1 MNKARIA
8 IIGAG
13 LSGLYAAYLLEKQ
26 GIDYVLLEARDRIG
40 GRIHSVAA
48 DGQSVMDMKAKA
60 TSDRFDLG
68 PSWFW
73 PGYQPQLK
81 QLVEELG
88 LESFAQFEDG
98 EMVIERSPNTAPM
111 RMQGYVSSPT
121 SMRLVGGMAALT
133 DALYQRLDSGRV
145 LTAHKVCQLRKTET
159 AIELEV
165 ELNATADYQ
174 SPNEKTTWQAS
185 QVLLALPPRLVAQN
199 IDFTPA
205 LPDELARQWHSTA
218 TWMAPHAKYFAIYDT
233 PFWREQGLSGSANS
247 TVGPLTEIHDASAAN
262 GHAAL
267 FGFFGIAP
275 EVRQSVSADELKLYC
290 REQLVRLFGAQ
301 AQTPVSDFFKDWS
314 QDTFTATNIDVQSGG
329 QHPHPPPSKATTGV
343 WQHSLIGIG
352 SEWSRQFPGYVA
364 GAVEAASIGVQ
375 DLIQQIR

>member
-26 GIDYVLLEARDRIG
+26 GIDYVLLESRERIG

-48 DGQSVMDMKAKA
+48 DGQSAMDMKA

-73 PGYQPQLK
+73 PGYQPQLG
-81 QLVEELG
+81 QLVEELN
-88 LESFAQFEDG
+88 LEYFAQFEDG
-98 EMVIERSPNTAPM
+98 DMVIERSPNTAPI

-133 DALYQRLDSGRV
+133 EALYQRLDSDRV
-145 LTAHKVCQLRKTET
+145 LTGHKVCQLHKTAT
-159 AIELEV
+159 SIEVEV
-165 ELNATADYQ
+165 ELNTTADDQ
-174 SPNEKTTWQAS
+174 SHNEKIIWQVS

-199 IDFTPA
+199 IEFTPA
-205 LPDELARQWHSTA
+205 LPDDLAKQWRSTA

-247 TVGPLTEIHDASAAN
+247 TVGPLTEIHDASTAN

-267 FGFFGIAP
+267 FGFFGVAP
-275 EVRQSVSADELKLYC
+275 EVRQSVSTEELKFHC
-290 REQLVRLFGAQ
+290 REQLVRLFGNQ
-301 AQTPVSDFFKDWS
+301 AKTPMADFFKDWS
-314 QDTFTATNIDVQSGG
+314 QDAFTATSIDVQSGG
-329 QHPHPPPSKATTGV
+329 QHPHPPASKATTGV
-343 WQHSLIGIG
+343 WQDNLIGIG
-352 SEWSRQFPGYVA
+352 SEWSHQFPGYVA
-364 GAVEAASIGVQ
+364 GAVEAASLGVQ
-375 DLIQQIR
+375 ALLQ

>member
-26 GIDYVLLEARDRIG
+26 GIDYVLLESRDRVG

-48 DGQSVMDMKAKA
+48 DDQSVIDIKS
-60 TSDRFDLG
+60 TSNRFDLG

-73 PGYQPQLK
+73 PGYQPQLE
-81 QLVEELG
+81 QLVEELN
-88 LESFAQFEDG
+88 LEYFAQFEDG
-98 EMVIERSPNTAPM
+98 DMVIERSPNTAPI

-133 DALYQRLDSGRV
+133 EALYQRLDSDRV
-145 LTAHKVCQLRKTET
+145 LTGHKVCQLHKTAT
-159 AIELEV
+159 SIEVEV
-165 ELNATADYQ
+165 ELNTTADDQ
-174 SPNEKTTWQAS
+174 SHNEKIIWQVS

-199 IDFTPA
+199 IEFTPA

-247 TVGPLTEIHDASAAN
+247 DVGPLTEIHDASSAN

-267 FGFFGIAP
+267 FGFFGVAP
-275 EVRQSVSADELKLYC
+275 EIRQSVSTEELKFHC
-290 REQLVRLFGAQ
+290 REQLVRLFGTQ
-301 AQTPVSDFFKDWS
+301 AKTPVADFFKDWS
-314 QDTFTATNIDVQSGG
+314 QDEFTATSLDVQSGG
-329 QHPHPPPSKATTGV
+329 QHPHPPASKATTGV
-343 WQHSLIGIG
+343 WQDNLIGIG

-364 GAVEAASIGVQ
+364 GAVEAASLGVQ
-375 DLIQQIR
+375 DLLRQIR

>member
-1 MNKARIA
+1 MNKARFA

-40 GRIHSVAA
+40 GRIHSVSA
-48 DGQSVMDMKAKA
+48 DGQNITDMKDI
-60 TSDRFDLG
+60 SDRFDLG

-73 PGYQPQLK
+73 PGYQPQLG
-81 QLVEELG
+81 QLVHELG
-88 LESFAQFEDG
+88 LRSFTQFEDG
-98 EMVIERSPNTAPM
+98 DILIERSPNTAPM

-133 DALYQRLDSGRV
+133 EALYQRLDSNRV
-145 LTAHKVCQLRKTET
+145 LMGHKVCQLRKSEI

-165 ELNATADYQ
+165 ELIATDDDQ
-174 SPNEKTTWQAS
+174 SNNEKTTWQVS
-185 QVLLALPPRLVAQN
+185 QVLLALPPRLVEQD
-199 IDFTPA
+199 IEFTPA
-205 LPDELARQWHSTA
+205 LPDDLARQWRSTA

-233 PFWREQGLSGSANS
+233 PFWRDQGLSGSANS

-267 FGFFGIAP
+267 FGFFGVAP
-275 EVRQSVSADELKLYC
+275 EVRQSVSKDELKLHC
-290 REQLVRLFGAQ
+290 REQLTRLFGAQ
-301 AQTPVSDFFKDWS
+301 AQSPVADFIKDWS
-314 QDTFTATNIDVQSGG
+314 QDRFTATTIDAQSGG
-329 QHPHPPPSKATTGV
+329 QHPHPPAATATTGV
-343 WQHSLIGIG
+343 WQDNLIGIG

-364 GAVEAASIGVQ
+364 GAVEAASVAVHALLQ
-375 DLIQQIR
+375 

>member
-13 LSGLYAAYLLEKQ
+13 LSGLYAAYLLEKE
-26 GIDYVLLEARDRIG
+26 GIDYVLLESRERIG

-48 DGQSVMDMKAKA
+48 DGQSVMDMKA
-60 TSDRFDLG
+60 TSNRFDLG

-73 PGYQPQLK
+73 PGYQPQLG

-88 LESFAQFEDG
+88 LESFAQFEEGD
-98 EMVIERSPNTAPM
+98 MVIERSPNTAPI

-133 DALYQRLDSGRV
+133 EALYQRLDSDRV
-145 LTAHKVCQLRKTET
+145 LTGHKVCQLHKTAT
-159 AIELEV
+159 SIEVEV
-165 ELNATADYQ
+165 ELNTTADDQ
-174 SPNEKTTWQAS
+174 SDNKKITWQVS
-185 QVLLALPPRLVAQN
+185 QVLLGLPPRLVAQN
-199 IDFTPA
+199 IECTPA
-205 LPDELARQWHSTA
+205 LPDDLARQWHSTA

-247 TVGPLTEIHDASAAN
+247 AVGPLTEIHDASAAN

-267 FGFFGIAP
+267 FGFFGVAP

-314 QDTFTATNIDVQSGG
+314 QDPFTATTVDAQSGG
-329 QHPHPPPSKATTGV
+329 QHPHPPISKATTGV
-343 WQHSLIGIG
+343 WQDSVIGIG

-364 GAVEAASIGVQ
+364 GAVEAASLGVQ
-375 DLIQQIR
+375 GLLQQIS

>member
-26 GIDYVLLEARDRIG
+26 GIDYVLLESRERIG

-48 DGQSVMDMKAKA
+48 DGQSAMDMKA

-73 PGYQPQLK
+73 PGYQPQLE
-81 QLVEELG
+81 QLVEELN
-88 LESFAQFEDG
+88 LEYFAQFEDG
-98 EMVIERSPNTAPM
+98 DMVIERSPNTAPI

-133 DALYQRLDSGRV
+133 DALYQRLDSDRV
-145 LTAHKVCQLRKTET
+145 LTGHKVCQLHKTAT
-159 AIELEV
+159 SIEVEV

-174 SPNEKTTWQAS
+174 SHNEKTTWQVS
-185 QVLLALPPRLVAQN
+185 QVLLALPPRLVEQN
-199 IDFTPA
+199 IEFTPA
-205 LPDELARQWHSTA
+205 LPDDLAKQWHSTA
-218 TWMAPHAKYFAIYDT
+218 TWMAPHAKYIAIYDT

-247 TVGPLTEIHDASAAN
+247 TVGPLTEIHDASTAH

-267 FGFFGIAP
+267 FGFFGVAP
-275 EVRQSVSADELKLYC
+275 EVRQSVSTEELKFHC
-290 REQLVRLFGAQ
+290 REQLVRLFGTQ
-301 AQTPVSDFFKDWS
+301 AKTPVADFFKDWS
-314 QDTFTATNIDVQSGG
+314 QDEFTATSLDVQSGG
-329 QHPHPPPSKATTGV
+329 QHPHPPETKATTGV
-343 WQHSLIGIG
+343 WQDNLIGIG

-364 GAVEAASIGVQ
+364 GAVEAASLEVQ
-375 DLIQQIR
+375 ALLEQIR

>member
-48 DGQSVMDMKAKA
+48 DGQSAMDMKA

-73 PGYQPQLK
+73 PGYQPQLG

-88 LESFAQFEDG
+88 LECFSQFEDG
-98 EMVIERSPNTAPM
+98 DMMIERSPNTAPI

-133 DALYQRLDSGRV
+133 EALYQRLDSNRV
-145 LTAHKVCQLRKTET
+145 LMGHKVCQLRKSEM
-159 AIELEV
+159 AIELEI
-165 ELNATADYQ
+165 ELNATDDYQ

-185 QVLLALPPRLVAQN
+185 QVLLALPPRLVEQN
-199 IDFTPA
+199 IEFTPA

-262 GHAAL
+262 DHAAL

-275 EVRQSVSADELKLYC
+275 EVRQIVPADELKLYC

-314 QDTFTATNIDVQSGG
+314 QDEFTATSFDVQSGG
-329 QHPHPPPSKATTGV
+329 QHPHPPATKAKTGV
-343 WQHSLIGIG
+343 WQDTLIGIG
-352 SEWSRQFPGYVA
+352 SEWSGQFPGYVA
-364 GAVEAASIGVQ
+364 GAVEAASLGVQ
-375 DLIQQIR
+375 DLLQ

>member
-13 LSGLYAAYLLEKQ
+13 LSGLYAAYLLEEK

-40 GRIHSVAA
+40 GRIYSVAA
-48 DGQSVMDMKAKA
+48 DGQSSMDMTA
-60 TSDRFDLG
+60 SYDRFDLG

-73 PGYQPQLK
+73 PGYQPQLG
-81 QLVEELG
+81 QLVEDLG

-98 EMVIERSPNTAPM
+98 DMVIERSANKAPM
-111 RMQGYVSSPT
+111 RMQSYVSSPT

-133 DALYQRLDSGRV
+133 DALYQRLDSDRV
-145 LTAHKVCQLRKTET
+145 LTGHKVCQLHKTET

-165 ELNATADYQ
+165 ELNAVADNQ
-174 SPNEKTTWQAS
+174 GHNEKTTWQVS

-199 IDFTPA
+199 IEFMPA
-205 LPDELARQWHSTA
+205 LPDQLAKQWHSTA

-275 EVRQSVSADELKLYC
+275 EVRQSVSADELKFHC
-290 REQLVRLFGAQ
+290 REQLARLFGPQ
-301 AQTPVSDFFKDWS
+301 AKTPVADFFKDWS
-314 QDTFTATNIDVQSGG
+314 QDAFTATNIDVQNGG
-329 QHPHPPPSKATTGV
+329 KHPHPPAAKATTSV
-343 WQHSLIGIG
+343 WQDNMIGIG

-364 GAVEAASIGVQ
+364 GAVEAASLGVHALLQ
-375 DLIQQIR
+375 

>member
-26 GIDYVLLEARDRIG
+26 GIDYVLLEGRDRIG

-48 DGQSVMDMKAKA
+48 DGQSAMDMKA

-73 PGYQPQLK
+73 PGYQPQLE
-81 QLVEELG
+81 QLVEELN
-88 LESFAQFEDG
+88 LEYFAQFEDG
-98 EMVIERSPNTAPM
+98 DMVIERSPNTAPI
-111 RMQGYVSSPT
+111 RMHGYVSSPT

-133 DALYQRLDSGRV
+133 DALYQRLDSDRV
-145 LTAHKVCQLRKTET
+145 LTGHKVCQLRKTET

-165 ELNATADYQ
+165 ELNAVADDQ
-174 SPNEKTTWQAS
+174 SHNKKTTWQVS
-185 QVLLALPPRLVAQN
+185 QVLLALPPRLVEQN
-199 IDFTPA
+199 IEFTPV
-205 LPDELARQWHSTA
+205 LPDDLAEQWHSTA

-247 TVGPLTEIHDASAAN
+247 AVGPLTEIHDASAAN

-267 FGFFGIAP
+267 FGFFGVAP
-275 EVRQSVSADELKLYC
+275 KVRQSVSEDELKLYC
-290 REQLVRLFGAQ
+290 RSQLTRLFGAQ
-301 AQTPVSDFFKDWS
+301 AQNPVADFFKDWS
-314 QDTFTATNIDVQSGG
+314 QDPFTATSIDVQSGG
-329 QHPHPPPSKATTGV
+329 QHPHTPASKATTGI
-343 WQHSLIGIG
+343 WQDNLIGIG

-364 GAVEAASIGVQ
+364 GAVEAASLGVQ
-375 DLIQQIR
+375 DLLRQIR

>member
-1 MNKARIA
+1 MMNKARIA

-26 GIDYVLLEARDRIG
+26 GIDYVLFEARDRVG

-48 DGQSVMDMKAKA
+48 NGQNTIDITADLIA
-60 TSDRFDLG
+60 RPDRFDLG

-73 PGYQPQLK
+73 PDYQPQLG

-98 EMVIERSPNTAPM
+98 DMVIERSPNTAPL

-121 SMRLVGGMAALT
+121 SMRLVGGMATLT
-133 DALYQRLDSGRV
+133 EALYQRLDSNRV
-145 LTAHKVCQLRKTET
+145 LTGHQVCQLRKTEM

-165 ELNATADYQ
+165 ELNAADDDQ
-174 SPNEKTTWQAS
+174 SQSKKITWQVS
-185 QVLLALPPRLVAQN
+185 KVLLALPPRLVVKN
-199 IDFTPA
+199 IEFTPA
-205 LPDELARQWHSTA
+205 LPEDLAKQFHSTA

-247 TVGPLTEIHDASAAN
+247 AVGPLTEIHDASAVN

-267 FGFFGIAP
+267 FGFFGVAP
-275 EVRQSVSADELKLYC
+275 EVRQSVSADELKLHC
-290 REQLVRLFGAQ
+290 REQLARLFGVQ
-301 AQTPVSDFFKDWS
+301 AQNPVADFFKDWS
-314 QDTFTATNIDVQSGG
+314 QDAFTATIIDFESGG
-329 QHPHPPPSKATTGV
+329 QHPHPPASTATTGV
-343 WQHSLIGIG
+343 WQDNLIGIG

-364 GAVEAASIGVQ
+364 GAIDAASVGVQ
-375 DLIQQIR
+375 ALK

>member
-48 DGQSVMDMKAKA
+48 DGQSVMDMKAS
-60 TSDRFDLG
+60 SDRFDLG

-98 EMVIERSPNTAPM
+98 DMVIERSPNTAPM

-121 SMRLVGGMAALT
+121 SMRLVSGMAALT
-133 DALYQRLDSGRV
+133 GSLYQRLDSDRV
-145 LTAHKVCQLRKTET
+145 LTGHKVYQIRKTET

-165 ELNATADYQ
+165 ELNATADDQ
-174 SPNEKTTWQAS
+174 GPNEKTTWQAS
-185 QVLLALPPRLVAQN
+185 QVLLALPPRLVAEN
-199 IDFTPA
+199 IKFTPA
-205 LPDELARQWHSTA
+205 LPDDLAEQWASTA

-267 FGFFGIAP
+267 FGFFGVAP
-275 EVRQSVSADELKLYC
+275 EVRQSVSAEELKFHC
-290 REQLVRLFGAQ
+290 RAQLARLFGAQ
-301 AQTPVSDFFKDWS
+301 AQTPVADFFKDWS
-314 QDTFTATNIDVQSGG
+314 QDAFTATSIDVQSGG
-329 QHPHPPPSKATTGV
+329 QHPHPPAATATTGV
-343 WQHSLIGIG
+343 WQDNLIGIG

-364 GAVEAASIGVQ
+364 GAIEAASLGVQ
-375 DLIQQIR
+375 DLLQ

>member
-48 DGQSVMDMKAKA
+48 DGQSVMDMKA

-73 PGYQPQLK
+73 PGYQPQLG

-88 LESFAQFEDG
+88 LESFAQFENGD
-98 EMVIERSPNTAPM
+98 MVIERSPNTAPI

-121 SMRLVGGMAALT
+121 SMRLVSGMAALT
-133 DALYQRLDSGRV
+133 EALYQRLDNDRV
-145 LTAHKVCQLRKTET
+145 LTGHKVCQLRKT
-159 AIELEV
+159 ALDIELDV
-165 ELNATADYQ
+165 ELNATADAQ
-174 SPNEKTTWQAS
+174 SPNAKTTWQVS
-185 QVLLALPPRLVAQN
+185 QVLLALPPRLVEQN
-199 IDFTPA
+199 IEFTPG
-205 LPDELARQWHSTA
+205 LPDDLARQWHSTA
-218 TWMAPHAKYFAIYDT
+218 TWMAPHAKYFAIYDK

-247 TVGPLTEIHDASAAN
+247 AVGPLTEIHDATAAN
-262 GHAAL
+262 GQAAL
-267 FGFFGIAP
+267 FGFFGVAP

-329 QHPHPPPSKATTGV
+329 QHPHPPPYKATTP
-343 WQHSLIGIG
+343 LC
-352 SEWSRQFPGYVA
+352 
-364 GAVEAASIGVQ
+364 Q
-375 DLIQQIR
+375 DSCHP

>member
-48 DGQSVMDMKAKA
+48 DGQSAMDMKA
-60 TSDRFDLG
+60 TSDHFDLG

-73 PGYQPQLK
+73 PGYQPQLG

-88 LESFAQFEDG
+88 LECFAQFEDG
-98 EMVIERSPNTAPM
+98 DMVIERSPNTAPI
-111 RMQGYVSSPT
+111 RMKGYVSSPT

-133 DALYQRLDSGRV
+133 EALYQRLDSDRV
-145 LTAHKVCQLRKTET
+145 LTGHKVCQLRKTEM
-159 AIELEV
+159 AIEVEV
-165 ELNATADYQ
+165 ELNTTADDQ
-174 SPNEKTTWQAS
+174 CHNEKITWQVL
-185 QVLLALPPRLVAQN
+185 QVLLALPPRLAEQN
-199 IDFTPA
+199 IEFTPA
-205 LPDELARQWHSTA
+205 LPDDLAEQWASTA

-247 TVGPLTEIHDASAAN
+247 AVGPLTEIHDASAAH
-262 GHAAL
+262 GHVAL
-267 FGFFGIAP
+267 FGFFGVAP
-275 EVRQSVSADELKLYC
+275 EVRQSVSTDELKFHC
-290 REQLVRLFGAQ
+290 REQLVRLFGTQ
-301 AQTPVSDFFKDWS
+301 AKTPVADFFKDWS
-314 QDTFTATNIDVQSGG
+314 QDEFTATSLDVQSGG
-329 QHPHPPPSKATTGV
+329 QHPYPPVSKATTGV
-343 WQHSLIGIG
+343 WQDNLIGIG

-364 GAVEAASIGVQ
+364 GAVEAASLEVQ
-375 DLIQQIR
+375 ALLEQIR

>member
-13 LSGLYAAYLLEKQ
+13 LSGLYAAYLLQKQ

-48 DGQSVMDMKAKA
+48 DGQSITDMKDI
-60 TSDRFDLG
+60 SDRFDLG

-73 PGYQPQLK
+73 PGYQPQLG
-81 QLVEELG
+81 QLVQELG
-88 LESFAQFEDG
+88 LKSFAQFEDG
-98 EMVIERSPNTAPM
+98 DMLIERSPNTAPM

-121 SMRLVGGMAALT
+121 SMRLVGGMATLT
-133 DALYQRLDSGRV
+133 EALYHRLDSNRV
-145 LTAHKVCQLRKTET
+145 LMGHKVCQLRKSEM

-165 ELNATADYQ
+165 ELIATDDDQ
-174 SPNEKTTWQAS
+174 SQHRMTTWQVS
-185 QVLLALPPRLVAQN
+185 QVLLALPPRLVEQN
-199 IDFTPA
+199 IEFTPA
-205 LPDELARQWHSTA
+205 LPDDLARQWRSTA

-233 PFWREQGLSGSANS
+233 PFWRDQGLSGSANS

-275 EVRQSVSADELKLYC
+275 EVRQSVSEDELKLYC
-290 REQLVRLFGAQ
+290 RAQLARLFGTQ
-301 AQTPVSDFFKDWS
+301 AQKPVADFFKDWS
-314 QDTFTATNIDVQSGG
+314 QDAFTATSIDAQSGG
-329 QHPHPPPSKATTGV
+329 QHPHPPAATATTGV
-343 WQHSLIGIG
+343 WQDNLIGIG
-352 SEWSRQFPGYVA
+352 SEWSRQSPGYVA
-364 GAVEAASIGVQ
+364 GAVEAASVAVHALLQ
-375 DLIQQIR
+375 

>member
-26 GIDYVLLEARDRIG
+26 GIDYVLFEARERIG

-48 DGQSVMDMKAKA
+48 DGQSAMDMKA

-73 PGYQPQLK
+73 PGYQPQLG

-98 EMVIERSPNTAPM
+98 DMVVERSPNTAPM

-133 DALYQRLDSGRV
+133 EALYQRLDSDQV
-145 LTAHKVCQLRKTET
+145 LTGHKVCQLHKTAT
-159 AIELEV
+159 SIEVGV

-174 SPNEKTTWQAS
+174 SPNEKITWQVS
-185 QVLLALPPRLVAQN
+185 QVLLALPPRLVEQN
-199 IDFTPA
+199 IEFTPA

-247 TVGPLTEIHDASAAN
+247 TVGPLTEIHDASSAN

-267 FGFFGIAP
+267 FGFFGVVP
-275 EVRQSVSADELKLYC
+275 EVRQSISPNELKSYC
-290 REQLVRLFGAQ
+290 RSQLARLFGSQ
-301 AQTPVSDFFKDWS
+301 AKTPVADFFKDWS
-314 QDTFTATNIDVQSGG
+314 QDAFTATSIDVQSGG
-329 QHPHPPPSKATTGV
+329 QHPHPPASKATTGV
-343 WQHSLIGIG
+343 WQDNLIGIG

-364 GAVEAASIGVQ
+364 GAVEAASIGIQ
-375 DLIQQIR
+375 DLLRQIR

>member
-48 DGQSVMDMKAKA
+48 DGQSVMDIKAIKDI
-60 TSDRFDLG
+60 SDRFDLG

-73 PGYQPQLK
+73 PGYQPQLG
-81 QLVEELG
+81 QLVEDLG
-88 LESFAQFEDG
+88 LECFAQFENGD
-98 EMVIERSPNTAPM
+98 MVIERLPNTTPI

-133 DALYQRLDSGRV
+133 EALYQRLDSDRV
-145 LTAHKVCQLRKTET
+145 LTGHKVCQLRKT
-159 AIELEV
+159 ALDIELEV
-165 ELNATADYQ
+165 ELNATADAQ
-174 SPNEKTTWQAS
+174 SPNAKTTWQVS
-185 QVLLALPPRLVAQN
+185 QVLLALPPRLVEQN
-199 IDFTPA
+199 IEFTPG
-205 LPDELARQWHSTA
+205 LPDDLARQWHSTA
-218 TWMAPHAKYFAIYDT
+218 TWMAPHAKYFAIYDK

-247 TVGPLTEIHDASAAN
+247 AVGPLTEIHDATAAN
-262 GHAAL
+262 GQAAL
-267 FGFFGIAP
+267 FGFFGVAP

-301 AQTPVSDFFKDWS
+301 AQKPVADFFKDWS
-314 QDTFTATNIDVQSGG
+314 QDAFTATVIDAQSGG
-329 QHPHPPPSKATTGV
+329 QHPHPPASKATTGV
-343 WQHSLIGIG
+343 WQDSLIGIG

-364 GAVEAASIGVQ
+364 GAVEAAGLGVQ
-375 DLIQQIR
+375 DLLQ